1 MTEKFIPYNLERN
14 KTVKEWKEWLN
25 QFDEDTLIEVVF
37 VEGDCDYY
45 PMTAWTSNKRVFF
58 KKGDV
63 E

>member
-25 QFDEDTLIEVVF
+25 QFDEDILIEVVF

-45 PMTAWTSNKRVFF
+45 HMTAWTSNKRVFF